1 MGEAPGPLTEG
12 GLRRQP
18 ARSRSTISP
27 HPGLTVTVGHSLHC
41 FSPGRATN
49 LSLPS
54 SIHSTSMYRAS
65 AVYQMKRVTFTI
77 SSLYHNPEREGIVL
91 SIL

>member
-18 ARSRSTISP
+18 ARSRSTINP

-41 FSPGRATN
+41 FSQEGHQPIPSFLHSFN
-49 LSLPS
+49 KYVS
-54 SIHSTSMYRAS
+54 SICCVSDEACYIHY
-65 AVYQMKRVTFTI
+65 
-77 SSLYHNPEREGIVL
+77 L
-91 SIL
+91 